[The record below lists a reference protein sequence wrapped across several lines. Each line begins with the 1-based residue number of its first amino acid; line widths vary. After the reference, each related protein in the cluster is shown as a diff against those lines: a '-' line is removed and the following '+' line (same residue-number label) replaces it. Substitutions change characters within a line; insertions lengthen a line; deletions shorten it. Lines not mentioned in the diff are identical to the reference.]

1 MKKHCKYIQFWH
13 YQEKKRFQKTHFRR
27 TGCSIQATAIATT
40 VTMKASLIFSVSL
53 ILVKLL
59 IIQTVNQI
67 HLNQKSESMNLLIKK

>member
-53 ILVKLL
+53 IF
-59 IIQTVNQI
+59 
-67 HLNQKSESMNLLIKK
+67 SEAFDYTNCQSNPFESEIRKHESAH